1 MAYENTEQGFID
13 YRYYKPKYHYTKKI
27 ALKIDVNQD
36 EGLIS
41 YSCAICSEEDNF
53 CRATAR
59 ELTDKRM
66 DAGEVFT
73 GMFDREKTL
82 VDNIRDI
89 TGIIATGN
97 DPAQPASRMVKQLHE
112 AFAEVEI
119 SKVLDDTPLFSQ
131 QEV

>member
-13 YRYYKPKYHYTKKI
+13 YRYYKPKYHYSKKI
-27 ALKIDVNQD
+27 ALKMDVNQD
-36 EGLIS
+36 EGLIT

-59 ELTDKRM
+59 DLTDKRM
-66 DAGEVFT
+66 EAGDVYT
-73 GMFDREKTL
+73 GSFDREKTL
-82 VDNIRDI
+82 VENIIDI

-97 DPAQPASRMVKQLHE
+97 DPVQPATRMVKQLHD

-119 SKVLDDTPLFSQ
+119 SKMLDNTPLFVDQ
-131 QEV
+131 G